1 MKTIISVQAKTG
13 SSRGLV
19 HYIAHSKIDSG
30 KEPADCRELFNQY
43 ADDITVEKANEFLK
57 NGSSAKRPANEE
69 LLHLVVSLRLEDY
82 DKLGA
87 DEKEKQKSLKD
98 AVRCAIKKLENEI
111 NAERVNWAA
120 AVHRNTDNP
129 HVHVAIQ
136 KQYFDR
142 NSEQRQL
149 NKIPPQILP
158 HYERVEQGEKRFAE
172 GILIEAVNEKLEEIA
187 RKKTKDFVQAKS
199 PSPERTNSKT
209 PEKSQSQKQ
218 TMATTGGERND
229 APSISKIERD
239 REILARAILAK
250 FYLEKMRENLDSLEN
265 HGDKRRFKIF
275 DAVSGKT
282 RRMSLFDLEQRA
294 LKTANRAVKK
304 QKITDAVRRGET
316 RDNLA
321 ALEMQKNSDAIKRI
335 KAILVGQIV
344 RENKELEKRESDYRK
359 FHPAAEKLRREY
371 RQANKKL
378 PAPNLTNDELEML
391 QAASLEKKD
400 LRVAAYFER
409 VRGELAIERNQPTRT
424 DEQIGK
430 LKALKILQDLRVGR
444 GERQFKNFDERKRH
458 FPVEIAGKKSSLAK
472 IESLI
477 DERGRSEQTIAG
489 KVGKIFNKIGLTRS
503 ENSAEKL
510 AEVKATIAEKLSEKA
525 ENLSEELRLEKATLK
540 LLDEF
545 YQNDT
550 KPRKESVAAD
560 FTPAQLAEVESLAF
574 ELKLPDVYRENWQA
588 QKSFVKRGD
597 ADAPKRENFIA
608 GRAVARE
615 ILCGVEAVR
624 AKEEFASFK
633 KNKDFQKFE
642 IVNRKNDTTKFIS
655 LKEVEFDSR
664 GSILDQTLEFFTE
677 NRDKRRT
684 RYELEKL
691 VKERTL
697 ELKENLNSARQFQK
711 VAAED
716 ARDYKTKSFFG
727 AESYLH
733 VPVFTPK
740 ELVAVELRIKQT
752 ENKTEAAKL
761 QKILDSAD
769 HANAENLSAVLARFS
784 AGSEPSKAAE
794 QQPAKEQPSVQSAA
808 KIEAKAETNQI
819 QNRDNK
825 MLNERE
831 TALTNKTENRNQE
844 RGR

>member
-19 HYIAHSKIDSG
+19 HYIAHSKIDG
-30 KEPADCRELFNQY
+30 AKEPADCRELFNQY
-43 ADDITVEKANEFLK
+43 ADEIAVEKANDFLK

-111 NAERVNWAA
+111 NAERLNWAA

-129 HVHVAIQ
+129 HVHIAVQ

-172 GILIEAVNEKLEEIA
+172 GVLIEAVNEKLAEIA
-187 RKKTKDFVQAKS
+187 REKTKDFVQAKS
-199 PSPERTNSKT
+199 PLPERVNSKT

-218 TMATTGGERND
+218 TMTTTGGEKNI
-229 APSISKIERD
+229 ALPAFVIERD

-250 FYLEKMRENLDSLEN
+250 YYLEKTRENLDSLEN

-275 DAVSGKT
+275 DAMSGKT

-304 QKITDAVRRGET
+304 QKITDAVGRGET

-344 RENKELEKRESDYRK
+344 RENKELEKRESDYQK
-359 FHPAAEKLRREY
+359 FHPAAEKLQREY

-400 LRVAAYFER
+400 LRAAAYFER
-409 VRGELAIERNQPTRT
+409 VRGELALERKQPTRN
-424 DEQIGK
+424 DEQLGK
-430 LKALKILQDLRVGR
+430 LKAIKILQDLRVRR

-477 DERGRSEQTIAG
+477 NERGRSEQTIAG
-489 KVGKIFNKIGLTRS
+489 KVGIIFNKIGLTQS
-503 ENSAEKL
+503 ENVAEKL
-510 AEVKATIAEKLSEKA
+510 AEVKTTIAEKLSEKA
-525 ENLSEELRLEKATLK
+525 ETLSEELRLEKATLK
-540 LLDEF
+540 LLNEF
-545 YQNDT
+545 YENDT
-550 KPRKESVAAD
+550 NPRKETLAPD

-588 QKSFVKRGD
+588 QKSFIESGN
-597 ADAPKRENFIA
+597 ANELKRENFIA

-615 ILCGVEAVR
+615 ILCEAGAAR
-624 AKEEFASFK
+624 AREELASFK
-633 KNKDFQKFE
+633 KNKEFQKFE
-642 IVNRKNDTTKFIS
+642 IGGDKTDEVKFAS

-677 NRDKRRT
+677 NREKRRT
-684 RYELEKL
+684 RHQLEKI
-691 VKERTL
+691 VKEK
-697 ELKENLNSARQFQK
+697 EVEFKENLNSARQFQK
-711 VAAED
+711 IAAED

-727 AESYLH
+727 AVNYTRA
-733 VPVFTPK
+733 PVFTPK
-740 ELVAVELRIKQT
+740 ELVTIELRIKQT
-752 ENKTEAAKL
+752 ENKTEASKL

-769 HANAENLSAVLARFS
+769 HSKAENLSAVLARFS
-784 AGSEPSKAAE
+784 AGGESPKTAE
-794 QQPAKEQPSVQSAA
+794 QQPMKEQTAVQTAA
-808 KIEAKAETNQI
+808 KTETKTERNQIEIRENKAENFSH
-819 QNRDNK
+819 
-825 MLNERE
+825 
-831 TALTNKTENRNQE
+831 E